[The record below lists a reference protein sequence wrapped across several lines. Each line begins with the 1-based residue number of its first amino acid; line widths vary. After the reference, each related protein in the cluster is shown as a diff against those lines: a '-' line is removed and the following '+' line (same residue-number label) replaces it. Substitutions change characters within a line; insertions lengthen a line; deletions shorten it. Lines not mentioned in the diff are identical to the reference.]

1 MARIRPARGQ
11 GSSGDG
17 NTPAPGGARAPKEKP
32 KEKPKATTPKAA
44 TRRQP
49 PSPRPT
55 PQKGGRRGN
64 RDKAGSVT
72 KAVVQQRRG
81 SRFISE
87 VIAELRKV
95 SWPTRTQLMQSTAVV
110 LVVVAIVAVYLAA
123 LDAVF
128 SRMVDA
134 IF

>member
-1 MARIRPARGQ
+1 MARIRPSRGQ

-17 NTPAPGGARAPKEKP
+17 SAPAPGGARPP
-32 KEKPKATTPKAA
+32 RQS
-44 TRRQP
+44 RRQP

-55 PQKGGRRGN
+55 PQKGRRSAQ
-64 RDKAGSVT
+64 KAGTVT
-72 KAVVQQRRG
+72 KAVAAERRG
-81 SRFISE
+81 SRFLSE
-87 VIAELRKV
+87 VVAELRKV

-110 LVVVAIVAVYLAA
+110 LVVVAIVAAYLAA

-128 SRMVDA
+128 SRLIDS

>member
-11 GSSGDG
+11 G
-17 NTPAPGGARAPKEKP
+17 ARE
-32 KEKPKATTPKAA
+32 TA
-44 TRRQP
+44 TRRP
-49 PSPRPT
+49 PRAPACRGSPGASSRRARARPRRAAAA
-55 PQKGGRRGN
+55 PQK
-64 RDKAGSVT
+64 AGTVT
-72 KAVVQQRRG
+72 KAVAAERRG
-81 SRFISE
+81 SRFLSE

-110 LVVVAIVAVYLAA
+110 LVVVAIVAAYLAA

-128 SRMVDA
+128 SRMIDA

>member
-11 GSSGDG
+11 GKPGDG
-17 NTPAPGGARAPKEKP
+17 SQPAPGGARPPAKRRSEGGRQAPKSPKP
-32 KEKPKATTPKAA
+32 NQPGQRRKPE
-44 TRRQP
+44 
-49 PSPRPT
+49 
-55 PQKGGRRGN
+55 
-64 RDKAGSVT
+64 KAGSVT
-72 KAVVQQRRG
+72 KAVAQQRRG

-87 VIAELRKV
+87 VIAELKKV
-95 SWPTRTQLMQSTAVV
+95 SWPDRTTLLQSTAVV

-128 SRMVDA
+128 SRLVDA

>member
-17 NTPAPGGARAPKEKP
+17 KSPAPAGARAPRSS
-32 KEKPKATTPKAA
+32 
-44 TRRQP
+44 RRQP
-49 PSPRPT
+49 PAPRPT
-55 PQKGGRRGN
+55 PQKGRRATQ
-64 RDKAGSVT
+64 KAGTVT
-72 KAVVQQRRG
+72 KAVAAERRG

-95 SWPTRTQLMQSTAVV
+95 SWPTRTQLVQSTAVV
-110 LVVVAIVAVYLAA
+110 LVVVAIVAAYLAA

-128 SRMVDA
+128 SRMIDA

>member
-11 GSSGDG
+11 GSTGDG
-17 NTPAPGGARAPKEKP
+17 NPPAPGGAR
-32 KEKPKATTPKAA
+32 TPQKQ
-44 TRRQP
+44 RRQP
-49 PSPRPT
+49 PSPRPQ
-55 PQKGGRRGN
+55 PQKGGGRRGQQQ
-64 RDKAGSVT
+64 KAGTVT
-72 KAVVQQRRG
+72 KAVAAERRG

-110 LVVVAIVAVYLAA
+110 LVVVAIVAAYLAA

-128 SRMVDA
+128 EQMIDA
-134 IF
+134 LF

>member
-11 GSSGDG
+11 GASGDG
-17 NTPAPGGARAPKEKP
+17 NAPAPAGARVPKSGKP
-32 KEKPKATTPKAA
+32 AKATKES
-44 TRRQP
+44 RRQP
-49 PSPRPT
+49 PSPRPA
-55 PQKGGRRGN
+55 PQKGGRRTQQ
-64 RDKAGSVT
+64 KAGTVT
-72 KAVVQQRRG
+72 KAVAAERRG
-81 SRFISE
+81 SRFLQE

-110 LVVVAIVAVYLAA
+110 LVVVAIVAAYLAA

-128 SRMVDA
+128 SRFIDS

>member
-11 GSSGDG
+11 GGSGDA
-17 NTPAPGGARAPKEKP
+17 TPAPGGARAPKS
-32 KEKPKATTPKAA
+32 
-44 TRRQP
+44 RRQQP
-49 PSPRPT
+49 PSPRPS
-55 PQKGGRRGN
+55 PQKGGGRRGQQ
-64 RDKAGSVT
+64 REKAGSVT
-72 KAVVQQRRG
+72 KAVAQQRRG

-95 SWPTRTQLMQSTAVV
+95 SWPTRTVLMQSTAVV
-110 LVVVAIVAVYLAA
+110 LVVVAIVSAYLAA

-128 SRMVDA
+128 SRLMDS

>member
-11 GSSGDG
+11 GGSGDA
-17 NTPAPGGARAPKEKP
+17 TPAPGGARAPKS
-32 KEKPKATTPKAA
+32 
-44 TRRQP
+44 RRQQP

-55 PQKGGRRGN
+55 PQKGGGGRRGQQ
-64 RDKAGSVT
+64 REKAGSVT

-81 SRFISE
+81 SRFLTE

-95 SWPTRTQLMQSTAVV
+95 SWPTRTVLMQSTAVV
-110 LVVVAIVAVYLAA
+110 LVVVAIVSAYLAA

-128 SRMVDA
+128 SRLIDS

>member
-11 GSSGDG
+11 GARE
-17 NTPAPGGARAPKEKP
+17 TARRRRPRAPVP
-32 KEKPKATTPKAA
+32 RASPGAS
-44 TRRQP
+44 R
-49 PSPRPT
+49 PSPRPA
-55 PQKGGRRGN
+55 PQKGRRSQQ
-64 RDKAGSVT
+64 KAGTVT
-72 KAVVQQRRG
+72 KAVAAERRG

-95 SWPTRTQLMQSTAVV
+95 SWPTRTQLVQSTAVV

-128 SRMVDA
+128 SRMIDA

>member
-11 GSSGDG
+11 GKSGDG
-17 NTPAPGGARAPKEKP
+17 ATPAPGGARPPAKKRSEQARQSPK
-32 KEKPKATTPKAA
+32 
-44 TRRQP
+44 
-49 PSPRPT
+49 PSPPG
-55 PQKGGRRGN
+55 QRRKP
-64 RDKAGSVT
+64 DKAGSVT
-72 KAVVQQRRG
+72 KAVVQQRKG

-87 VIAELRKV
+87 VIAELKKV
-95 SWPTRTQLMQSTAVV
+95 SWPNRATLLQSTAVV

-128 SRMVDA
+128 SRVVDV

>member
-11 GSSGDG
+11 GASGDG
-17 NTPAPGGARAPKEKP
+17 NAPAPGGARAPRQS
-32 KEKPKATTPKAA
+32 
-44 TRRQP
+44 RRQP

-55 PQKGGRRGN
+55 PQKGRRAQQ
-64 RDKAGSVT
+64 KAGTVT
-72 KAVVQQRRG
+72 KAVAAERRG
-81 SRFISE
+81 SRFLSE

-95 SWPTRTQLMQSTAVV
+95 SWPTRTQLAQSTAVV

-128 SRMVDA
+128 ERMIDA
-134 IF
+134 LF